1 MALKKKTQKLKN
13 CSNCGKLFLQTHGEK
28 LCRECTIQEEEKQRE
43 IMDYIHDHQGCS
55 ITEVIE
61 NLNVSKKL
69 VNNMINKGFF
79 GNLKRSRSSYTCQS
93 CGKPI
98 SVGNTY
104 CRDCLKRLRSETK
117 RIAEQREIRMNIS
130 ANNNNRIEKP
140 MSTIEKIDAQVEKE
154 LEIIREQRKKA
165 AAAASKRSLYE
176 AIMNQRGSRR

>member
-1 MALKKKTQKLKN
+1 MALKARTKTQKLKN
-13 CSNCGKLFLQTHGEK
+13 CSNCGKLFIQIHAEK

-69 VNNMINKGFF
+69 INNMINKGFF

-98 SVGNTY
+98 NVGNTY
-104 CRDCLKRLRSETK
+104 CRECLKRLRSETK
-117 RIAEQREIRMNIS
+117 KMAEQNAFKTNMVNKS
-130 ANNNNRIEKP
+130 QKP
-140 MSTIEKIDAQVEKE
+140 NTALSTIERIDAQIEKE
-154 LEIIREQRKKA
+154 LKVIAEDRKRKFA
-165 AAAASKRSLYE
+165 AKRSIYE
-176 AIMNQRGSRR
+176 AIMNQIGNRH

>member
-1 MALKKKTQKLKN
+1 MALKPKQKLKN

-79 GNLKRSRSSYTCQS
+79 GNLKRSRSSYTCQF

-98 SVGNTY
+98 NIGNTY
-104 CRDCLKRLRSETK
+104 CRDCLKRLRSEAK
-117 RIAEQREIRMNIS
+117 KISEQRELRMNINS
-130 ANNNNRIEKP
+130 HVNNKVEKP
-140 MSTIEKIDAQVEKE
+140 MSTLEKE
-154 LEIIREQRKKA
+154 LEIIHEQRKKA

-176 AIMNQRGSRR
+176 AIMNQRGNRR